1 MFISPMNGVGTIGS
15 ITESNLVN
23 SNSNNVLPFKD
34 MFQSAI
40 QNVVQTGEKAAY
52 NEYLLSTGQ
61 TQDLHT
67 LTIDS
72 TSAQL
77 SLDLL
82 IQLRNKA
89 MDAYN
94 ELMRIN
100 L

>member
-1 MFISPMNGVGTIGS
+1 MFISPMNGVGAIGN
-15 ITESNLVN
+15 IAESNVAKGK
-23 SNSNNVLPFKD
+23 SNNALPFKD
-34 MFQSAI
+34 MFQNAV
-40 QNVVQTGEKAAY
+40 QNVVQTSEKAAY
-52 NEYLLSTGQ
+52 NEYMLSTGQ
-61 TQDLHT
+61 SQDLHT